1 MLITKAPIY
10 QSPDL
15 RDRCAYSREI
25 QRDADHSYYLKEFV
39 KWLENYHIEP
49 IDKSWMGGI
58 TIPDC
63 DAGLQTLLK
72 EAGETK
78 GSGGVYWE
86 T

>member
-1 MLITKAPIY
+1 MIEKAPIVY
-10 QSPDL
+10 TNIMDRQS
-15 RDRCAYSREI
+15 CTA
-25 QRDADHSYYLKEFV
+25 QRDADHQHYLKEFV
-39 KWLENYHIEP
+39 RWLENYHIEP

-78 GSGGVYWE
+78 
-86 T
+86 